1 VNSILIIDDEEIL
14 ARTIAQFLR
23 KRGFDTCYATDEK
36 QAWQLFEKEQPAI
49 CLLDYRLGPSDGVEL
64 LGRLKKARPQ
74 TEIIMMTGYGDM
86 QVAIAAMKAG
96 AKDFLVKP
104 VPLTSIAS
112 MMAALTRNEASNEAP
127 TQADSGSSRLLGHSG
142 TAVEIRASIE
152 RIVDSTRALSER
164 LPSVLITGESG
175 TGKDLVAQAIHQDGV
190 RSGGPM
196 VCVNCASLPSEL
208 VESELFGHV
217 KGAFTD
223 ARADKAGMFESA
235 NGGVLFLDEI
245 GDMPLEAQAKLLR
258 VLESQT
264 IRRVG
269 SNHDIPVNVWVI
281 AATNQCIS
289 GMVADG
295 KFRADLM
302 FRLQVLWVEV
312 PPLRARDSD
321 VLLLATDFLTQFSEK
336 YKRPIKTLSPGARAS
351 LIEHQWPGNIR
362 ELKNVMERAVLLC
375 NEGQLRPEHLH
386 ISPLPS
392 AASAPLDTSATLTE
406 SEIYLLRNA
415 LEKTNG
421 NVTRAATLLGVTRDT
436 LRYRMDKH
444 GLTRSD

>member
-1 VNSILIIDDEEIL
+1 MNPILIVDDEEIL

-23 KRGFDTCYATDEK
+23 KRGFNTCYATDEK
-36 QAWQLFEKEQPAI
+36 QAWDLFEKEKPAI
-49 CLLDYRLGPSDGVEL
+49 CLLDYRLGSSDGVEL
-64 LGRLKKARPQ
+64 LARLKKARPQ
-74 TEIIMMTGYGDM
+74 TEVIMMTGYGDM
-86 QVAIAAMKAG
+86 QVAITAMKAG

-112 MMAALTRNEASNEAP
+112 MMAGLASKETP
-127 TQADSGSSRLLGHSG
+127 LQARSGASRILGHSG
-142 TAVEIRASIE
+142 TALEIRSSVE
-152 RIVDSTRALSER
+152 RIVESTRSLSEH

-190 RSGGPM
+190 RSDGQM

-223 ARADKAGMFESA
+223 ARTDKKGLFESA
-235 NGGVLFLDEI
+235 HGGVLFLDEI

-258 VLESQT
+258 VLESKT

-269 SNHDIPVNVWVI
+269 SNHDIAVDVWVI
-281 AATNQCIS
+281 AATNQCITS
-289 GMVADG
+289 MVADG

-321 VLLLATDFLTQFSEK
+321 VLLLATEFLTEFSTK
-336 YKRPIKTLSPGARAS
+336 YKRPVKTLSSDARAN
-351 LIEHQWPGNIR
+351 LLKHQWPGNIR
-362 ELKNVMERAVLLC
+362 ELRNLIERAVLLC
-375 NEGQLRPEHLH
+375 SGDQLESKHLH
-386 ISPLPS
+386 FSGPPS
-392 AASAPLDTSATLTE
+392 ADSVRLDNSATLTE
-406 SEIYLLRNA
+406 GEIYLLRNA
-415 LEKTNG
+415 LEKTSG
-421 NVTRAATLLGVTRDT
+421 NVTRAASLLGVTRDT
-436 LRYRMDKH
+436 LRYRMEKH
-444 GLTRSD
+444 GLGRND